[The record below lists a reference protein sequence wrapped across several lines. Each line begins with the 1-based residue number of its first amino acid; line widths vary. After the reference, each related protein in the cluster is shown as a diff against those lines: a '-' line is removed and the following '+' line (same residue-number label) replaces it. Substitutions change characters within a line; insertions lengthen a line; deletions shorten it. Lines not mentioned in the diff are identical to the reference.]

1 MAAEREDPIAAL
13 IDAAAT
19 VGIEVV
25 ETSSVIGSQAVL
37 VIPDGAR
44 IPIAVK
50 RLSLASAD
58 GLLRRLEKWERRL
71 TDPHAIRMVVA
82 DRVTNEARELIRGL
96 GWSWLDLRGHLHLS
110 APGLFVDSDVAMV
123 KGRGQRTSP
132 FSGRGGVEVAV
143 ELLLDPHVSQGI
155 RRIADR
161 IGRAPS
167 TVSEVMS
174 SLRASNLVDGERR
187 PQLPELF
194 WELAAEWRPASANV
208 ASLPARDSRDALQVA
223 LCDPQAYGAQIGADH
238 PAFYVPDDATLQR
251 AVRLLGQADDQVAAT
266 IRVAPVAAICSRT
279 VESEGLPLAQ
289 PLFVALDLAQ
299 DPSRGREMLR
309 DWTPP
314 EPWHRVW

>member
-1 MAAEREDPIAAL
+1 MMMVAERADPIVAL
-13 IDAAAT
+13 IEVTAT

-25 ETSSVIGSQAVL
+25 DTRELGSTAEL
-37 VIPDGAR
+37 VTPEGER
-44 IPIAVK
+44 IPIVVK

-58 GLLRRLEKWERRL
+58 GLPGRLLKWERRVADSRAL
-71 TDPHAIRMVVA
+71 RIVVA
-82 DRVTNEARELIRGL
+82 DRVTNEAREYLRGA

-110 APGLFVDSDVAMV
+110 APGLFVDTEVATV

-143 ELLLDPHVSQGI
+143 ELLLDPYVSHGV

-161 IGRAPS
+161 IGRSPS

-174 SLRASNLVDGERR
+174 SLRSNNLIDADRR
-187 PQLPELF
+187 PRVPELF
-194 WELAAEWRPASANV
+194 WALAAEWRTVSVDVQA
-208 ASLPARDSRDALQVA
+208 ALRH
-223 LCDPQAYGAQIGADH
+223 G
-238 PAFYVPDDATLQR
+238 
-251 AVRLLGQADDQVAAT
+251 
-266 IRVAPVAAICSRT
+266 
-279 VESEGLPLAQ
+279 Q

-299 DPSRGREMLR
+299 DPGRGKEVLS